1 MPNDSVVQLTKS
13 LIRNNELLKKDAD
26 DKDATLKVLGDQVRD
41 LMFFLEA
48 RDKVKEGDDDKGNSE
63 NKS

>member
-1 MPNDSVVQLTKS
+1 MTKS

-26 DKDATLKVLGDQVRD
+26 DKDSTLKVLGDQVRD

-48 RDKVKEGDDDKGNSE
+48 REKVKDGDSSK
-63 NKS
+63 K

>member
-1 MPNDSVVQLTKS
+1 M
-13 LIRNNELLKKDAD
+13 LKKDAD

-48 RDKVKEGDDDKGNSE
+48 REKVKDGDDGKSNDE

>member
-1 MPNDSVVQLTKS
+1 

-26 DKDATLKVLGDQVRD
+26 DKDSTLKVLSDQVRD

-48 RDKVKEGDDDKGNSE
+48 REKVKDGTDSNNNNNPAAPSTSSTTSKI
-63 NKS
+63 